1 MQNNR
6 GNFTMNRKLYSFLI
20 FTLLAVSSLSAK
32 TKITIKNTVGA
43 DSDSV
48 GDWDLYTQ
56 QKETDINEKDTASK
70 TFAFGDRFQID
81 LDSKQLDG
89 RFRLETLFHK
99 TNVTYDGEK
108 LDYDDEIPKLL
119 FVPSGFLHY
128 KPIKQ
133 FGIIGGNNFYKHFAI
148 QSGYLAAADDTTKY
162 ARLLTDSLG
171 EDRYFTSGDVG
182 IYSNGMAG
190 GITSDWNL
198 GEDEQIYL
206 KMAGG
211 ATIYPEKDDDDKLPK
226 AIDFGINAGILNL
239 VDFGFTAHDV
249 TEDTR
254 KFGVFAGYTGNENL
268 ILNTGFYYNFTD
280 SDYLPEMCVERSGDY
295 EFKKQ
300 TTKYALG
307 LSAGYNFAE
316 KGFGIYGDLITGLTN
331 EYIGKVKYYDA
342 DGNLIDTKI
351 TTIIRGNSVV
361 KYKNG
366 TAKRTDE
373 FTHEAVPFYGQIRL
387 TYQFTESLEGSLN
400 FKLRTMLRDTDCQW
414 VTLYPRLKFDLPNN
428 YGAIGAGLRLD
439 MNKARYDGT
448 SSISIPLTYT
458 YKFKKKF

>member
-1 MQNNR
+1 M
-6 GNFTMNRKLYSFLI
+6 TRKLLTFAILS
-20 FTLLAVSSLSAK
+20 LAAVSLSAK
-32 TKITIKNTVGA
+32 TKLTIKNTVGA
-43 DSDSV
+43 DSDEL
-48 GDWDLYTQ
+48 GDYDFFTTQ
-56 QKETDINEKDTASK
+56 SEKDISDKTTEAK

-108 LDYDDEIPKLL
+108 LDYDDEVPKLL

-133 FGIIGGNNFYKHFAI
+133 FGIVGGNNFYKHFAI

-162 ARLLTDSLG
+162 GRLLTDSLG
-171 EDRYFTSGDVG
+171 EDRYFSSGSVG

-190 GITSDWNL
+190 GITSDWDL
-198 GEDEQIYL
+198 GDTVYL

-211 ATIYPEKDDDDKLPK
+211 ATIYPEKDDDGELPK
-226 AIDFGINAGILNL
+226 AIDFGLNAGGLNL

-249 TEDTR
+249 SEDTR
-254 KFGVFAGYTGNENL
+254 KFGVFAGYTGNQNL
-268 ILNTGFYYNFTD
+268 VLNTGFYYNFTD
-280 SDYLPEMCVERSGDY
+280 SDYLPEMRVERSGEY

-316 KGFGIYGDLITGLTN
+316 QGFGIYGDLITGLTN
-331 EYIGKVKYYDA
+331 EYIGKVKYYDS

-351 TTIIRGNSVV
+351 ESIIRGATVV

-366 TAKRTDE
+366 KAKRTDE
-373 FTHEAVPFYGQIRL
+373 FTHEGVPLYAQVRL
-387 TYQFTESLEGSLN
+387 TYQFTESVEGAFN
-400 FKLRTMLRDTDCQW
+400 FKVRTLMRASDT
-414 VTLYPRLKFDLPNN
+414 T
-428 YGAIGAGLRLD
+428 
-439 MNKARYDGT
+439 
-448 SSISIPLTYT
+448 
-458 YKFKKKF
+458 